1 MVAHLNIH
9 FCSGGLQSFE
19 RSRPHLEGTKL
30 RFLQMRQ
37 TVDSVKRYQ
46 LLDHLT
52 TNYSEENTQD
62 MQKQIKRNN
71 QLCLIVG
78 ICSVLARTFTLCRVS
93 SGVIIPIWLSHPFC
107 IRKSRWSIYGVWQH
121 KVPSIMVYSYNGYLR
136 SMIWKTCLVLWA
148 CINGCSW
155 TMIVMCWF
163 WKFHLNLF
171 YYTCQT
177 CKCTR
182 KNWRTWKYSVEVTK
196 ENVLQLLQV
205 FGVYNTIG
213 YMIPMER
220 LKYGIFQG
228 YIYQQYILFIKSKI
242 AWPAI
247 RWNTSFLFLCL
258 NCKYHMILNIKYE
271 TVLSNL

>member
-1 MVAHLNIH
+1 MVAHLNIY

-121 KVPSIMVYSYNGYLR
+121 KVPSIMVYLYNGYLR
-136 SMIWKTCLVLWA
+136 SMIWKTCLVL
-148 CINGCSW
+148 
-155 TMIVMCWF
+155 
-163 WKFHLNLF
+163 
-171 YYTCQT
+171 
-177 CKCTR
+177 
-182 KNWRTWKYSVEVTK
+182 
-196 ENVLQLLQV
+196 
-205 FGVYNTIG
+205 
-213 YMIPMER
+213 
-220 LKYGIFQG
+220 
-228 YIYQQYILFIKSKI
+228 
-242 AWPAI
+242 
-247 RWNTSFLFLCL
+247 
-258 NCKYHMILNIKYE
+258 
-271 TVLSNL
+271 